1 MVEKNAIVARTAAS
15 GRAGVRGWAAYVLR
29 AAGCRILFALCLA
42 LTVSVVPIARSAEDE
57 KPAEKEAPAVIVREI
72 EVRGN
77 MRVDTGTILRMIRT
91 RVGRPFDQKVWDE
104 DWHRLADSGYF
115 LNVRVTPL
123 LPWPGGGKLVI
134 DLIEMATI
142 KKIEFKG
149 SKSISTTELRSAIK
163 STEGGRYQ
171 MGQVHMDARALEKFL
186 HDKAFRDAKVTY
198 EVTTVASH
206 KQRVVDVEQDV
217 QDEVA
222 IAFTIDDGHPVA
234 VAKVDFKGNK
244 AYTEAQLVAQ
254 IQSKPRR
261 FLRPGDL
268 KDAELDID
276 KKRLEHFYLRN
287 GYMDVSVDKTDVQ
300 VGEETYWNWFRKRKK
315 LADVTFYVTEGPQ
328 YHVGNLTI
336 TGNKSIELSEIQ
348 AVMNLR
354 PGAVFSDL
362 ILSDDADRI
371 KQLYGEYGRVFT
383 RIEQDR
389 KLVTDAERIQ
399 GGKHLFD
406 VEIRIIEGAEVAL
419 REIIT
424 RGNTKTKD
432 KVLIRQIELFPGDR
446 LDTRKTKFAEYRLK
460 NLQYFEDDV
469 RITTEPT
476 DNPEEANLV
485 VDVTEKP
492 TGEFNFGVGVSS
504 AESLMGNVSLTQ
516 RNFDYKDM
524 PKSWRDFISGNAF
537 TGAGQRFSIEATAGT
552 KSQRYNVSFFE
563 PWAFDRPIR
572 LGGSVFH
579 SVDQTYE
586 DFDQTD
592 TGFSVTAG
600 KRLWGP
606 RWDGDLTYKFV
617 YSTIGD
623 TDPYVPPLLSQQ
635 EGDRILSSLTAR
647 LVYDSRD
654 SNMLPSRG
662 WMMEASL
669 ELGGG
674 PLLGDV
680 TWVRP
685 TLDIS
690 RYFTMVKLANGGKH
704 IIELRAKASMVES
717 YGNTDEVPP
726 FLRYYGGGVGSI
738 RGFESRTVA
747 PIEGGYLIGGKKS
760 ITASAEYSMPLYEE
774 IVRGSIFL
782 DVGQVWDAGK
792 TDPGY
797 LVTNESGIR
806 ASAGVGLAIRTPLSP
821 MPIRVYFSHVIK
833 KNENDQTKSFDFTFG
848 TRF

>member
-1 MVEKNAIVARTAAS
+1 MVEKSAIVAWAAGS
-15 GRAGVRGWAAYVLR
+15 GRAGVRGWAAYALR
-29 AAGCRILFALCLA
+29 AAGSGILSALLLFFVGAAAVPVSCLA
-42 LTVSVVPIARSAEDE
+42 EEAPDQQ
-57 KPAEKEAPAVIVREI
+57 PAEAPVVREI

-77 MRVDTGTILRMIRT
+77 VRVDTGTILRMIRT

-115 LNVRVTPL
+115 LNVRVTPP
-123 LPWPGGGKLVI
+123 LPWPGGVKLVL
-134 DLIEMATI
+134 DLVEMATI
-142 KKIEFKG
+142 RRIEFKG
-149 SKSISTTELRSAIK
+149 SKSVGQAELRGEIK

-171 MGQVHMDARALEKFL
+171 MGQVHIDARALEKFL
-186 HDKAFRDAKVTY
+186 KGRAFRDAKVTY

-206 KQRVVDVEQDV
+206 KQQVSGVEQDV

-222 IAFTIDDGHPVA
+222 IVFSIDDGHPVS
-234 VAKVDFKGNK
+234 VAKVAFEGN
-244 AYTEAQLVAQ
+244 AAFTEAQLVAQ

-287 GYMDVSVDKTDVQ
+287 GYMDVSVESTDVK

-315 LADVTFYVTEGPQ
+315 LADVTFRISEGPQ
-328 YHVGNLTI
+328 YHVGNLNI

-348 AVMNLR
+348 AVMR
-354 PGAVFSDL
+354 IHPSAVFSDL
-362 ILSDDADRI
+362 ILQDDLDRI
-371 KQLYGEYGRVFT
+371 RQLYGEYGRVFT
-383 RIEQDR
+383 RLQQDR
-389 KLVTDAERIQ
+389 KLVTDPERVR
-399 GGKHLFD
+399 GGQNLFD
-406 VEIRIIEGAEVAL
+406 VEVQIIEGAEVAL

-446 LDTRKTKFAEYRLK
+446 IDTRRMKSAEYRLK

-476 DNPEEANLV
+476 ENPEEVNLV

-524 PKSWRDFISGNAF
+524 PKSWRDFISGNSF
-537 TGAGQRFSIEATAGT
+537 TGAGQRFSIDVSAGT
-552 KSQRYNVSFFE
+552 KTQRYNVSFFE

-579 SVDQTYE
+579 TVDNTYE
-586 DFDQTD
+586 DFSETD

-600 KRLWGP
+600 RRLWGP

-623 TDPYVPPLLSQQ
+623 TDPNVPPILAEQ
-635 EGDRILSSLTAR
+635 EGDRMMSSLVAR

-662 WMMEASL
+662 WLMEASL

-680 TWVRP
+680 TWIRP
-685 TLDIS
+685 SLDVS
-690 RYFTMVKLANGGKH
+690 RYFTMVKLPNGGKH
-704 IIELRAKASMVES
+704 ILELRAKLSMVES
-717 YGNTDEVPP
+717 YGDTEEVPP
-726 FLRYYGGGVGSI
+726 FLRYYGGGVGSL

-774 IVRGSIFL
+774 IVRGSVFV
-782 DVGQVWDAGK
+782 DAGQIWDAGK

-797 LVTNESGIR
+797 LVTNESGWR
-806 ASAGVGLAIRTPLSP
+806 ASAGVGFAVRTPFSP
-821 MPIRVYFSHVIK
+821 MPIRLYFSHVIK